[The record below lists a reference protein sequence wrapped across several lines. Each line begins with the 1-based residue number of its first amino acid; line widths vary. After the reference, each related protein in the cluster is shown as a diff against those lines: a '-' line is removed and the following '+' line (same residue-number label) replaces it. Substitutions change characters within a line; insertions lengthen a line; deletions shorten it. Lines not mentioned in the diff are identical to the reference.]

1 MKNAYKIHQCLVSVK
16 KDYES
21 EKNELEKATVGL
33 GLGGFIFHHV
43 IIFVLRLTPYIYISV
58 LSTQYSVLYLYHHVL
73 SLITDR
79 SQQKRITDR

>member
-58 LSTQYSVLYLYHHVL
+58 LSTQYYIYIIMFYH
-73 SLITDR
+73 
-79 SQQKRITDR
+79 